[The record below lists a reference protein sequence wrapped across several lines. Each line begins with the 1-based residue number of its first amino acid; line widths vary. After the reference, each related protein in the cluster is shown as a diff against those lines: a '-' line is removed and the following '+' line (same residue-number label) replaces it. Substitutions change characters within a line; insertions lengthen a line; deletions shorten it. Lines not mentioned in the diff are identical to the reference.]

1 VSGTAIDEYVEL
13 SERIA
18 VEALFADRIEHLYAR
33 LDQLWYAEM
42 SVDDRV
48 EAQRRLH
55 AKDQAS
61 ISQRIE
67 DPFGVEADP

>member
-1 VSGTAIDEYVEL
+1 MSGAVIDEYVEL

-42 SVDDRV
+42 TADDRA

-55 AKDQAS
+55 AKDQTIAKL
-61 ISQRIE
+61 
-67 DPFGVEADP
+67 GVEVDP